1 MGETTNSLVLVF
13 NTTSKLSKTITI
25 SGVSDTLTKADVQ
38 TLATTM
44 INNTEVLDIDS
55 STKTY
60 GALTELL
67 SAKVVVT
74 ENTLSFK
81 VEEAGA

>member
-13 NTTSKLSKTITI
+13 NTSSKLSKTITI
-25 SGVSDTLTKADVQ
+25 SGVQDTLTKAEVQ
-38 TLATTM
+38 ALATTM

-81 VEEAGA
+81 VEEAQS

>member
-13 NTTSKLSKTITI
+13 NTSSKLSKTITI
-25 SGVSDTLTKADVQ
+25 SGVQNTLTKAEVQ
-38 TLATTM
+38 ALATTM
-44 INNTEVLDIDS
+44 INNTEVLDLDS

-60 GALTELL
+60 GSLTELM